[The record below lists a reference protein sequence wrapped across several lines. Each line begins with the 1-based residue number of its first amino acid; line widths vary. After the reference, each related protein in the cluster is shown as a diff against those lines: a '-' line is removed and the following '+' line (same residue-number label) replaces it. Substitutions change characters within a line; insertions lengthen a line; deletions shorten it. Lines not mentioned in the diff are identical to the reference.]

1 MHDLRRLCDNI
12 GPGKKLSSA
21 VFDNDGEWYL
31 QLYPSGYHGNT
42 KTNSV
47 DTEPDQKF
55 LSLYLHSSPKQVE
68 LGRVMKQRFR
78 LGLKKFNPGETDLFN
93 PKGYDGVWFPSK
105 EFVCNLHP
113 KNPDAAGIKA
123 PIHQG
128 CDPHP
133 WGSACMALFNVKNRV
148 FGKRYFAPL
157 SIFTVGRDEHKLYPP
172 LPVVINEA
180 TGQQEEMWQPDDN
193 TQRKEFVAGDWN
205 KGGSVCFVMEMLVT
219 DEISFQSAHMLH
231 YTPAFGAP
239 PDNQCNETNQ
249 DISAGKVVCYE
260 CGKGYSKEA
269 TTYQARMEEYGYEI
283 GREYILDILMRE
295 EEHWVD
301 SIMKHLN
308 MSDHINK
315 AVKSFT
321 KTIAS
326 WRLAL
331 KNPETGNEDLQQEE
345 EEADD
350 VDDDDDEPIKNPT
363 QQQLKKMQKEKLLQE
378 EFENKMAELRK
389 DVEDAHFSKPVC
401 AKCFAARQKLTHP
414 STTVLFANEPAR
426 WGKMRSYKA
435 ADEANKGPVEVKVS
449 KKVRS
454 GPMYIDTPK
463 QVPSK
468 WECPDQNEITA
479 FGVQESHKI
488 NLRNACVDM
497 LDYSLALWDFGTVDS
512 SKTKKKVG
520 EKLSPLVMATIDP
533 PIPNFPSP
541 DEVLETLTWCGNFR
555 YNWKNKL
562 KLMEDK
568 YEALD
573 GIKTLDGKPD
583 GVFKKVQW
591 SGGAE
596 TRTFHTIPLPAPP
609 ASVTAVDP
617 EAKRK
622 YEKRWSALNGDGVA
636 VEGGAGTSFTGV
648 TNARVAMTL
657 VRDTVSSTLMQTLP
671 SIVSHCCGPSTLTCC
686 SDRCVGTCGWNRW
699 S

>member
-1 MHDLRRLCDNI
+1 
-12 GPGKKLSSA
+12 
-21 VFDNDGEWYL
+21 
-31 QLYPSGYHGNT
+31 
-42 KTNSV
+42 
-47 DTEPDQKF
+47 
-55 LSLYLHSSPKQVE
+55 
-68 LGRVMKQRFR
+68 
-78 LGLKKFNPGETDLFN
+78 
-93 PKGYDGVWFPSK
+93 
-105 EFVCNLHP
+105 
-113 KNPDAAGIKA
+113 
-123 PIHQG
+123 
-128 CDPHP
+128 
-133 WGSACMALFNVKNRV
+133 MALFNVKNRV
-148 FGKRYFAPL
+148 FGKRYFVPL

-180 TGQQEEMWQPDDN
+180 TGQPEEMWQPDDN

-331 KNPETGNEDLQQEE
+331 KNPETGNEDLQEEE

-350 VDDDDDEPIKNPT
+350 DDDDDDDEPIKNPT

-435 ADEANKGPVEVKVS
+435 ADEANKGPVEVKVT

-488 NLRNACVDM
+488 NLRNARVDM

-591 SGGAE
+591 SGAAE

-617 EAKRK
+617 EAKCK

-657 VRDTVSSTLMQTLP
+657 VRDTVSLTPMQTFHPLLWSFHTYMRLRQVRGNMWLEP
-671 SIVSHCCGPSTLTCC
+671 VELTRQCNGRGPHTTWHQSVYHND
-686 SDRCVGTCGWNRW
+686 S
-699 S
+699 